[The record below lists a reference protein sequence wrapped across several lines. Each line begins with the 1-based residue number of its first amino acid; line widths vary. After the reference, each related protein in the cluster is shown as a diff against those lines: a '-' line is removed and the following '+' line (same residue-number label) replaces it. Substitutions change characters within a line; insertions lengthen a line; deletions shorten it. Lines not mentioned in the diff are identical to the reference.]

1 MSQSKNKMSVFQLTI
16 LTAVNMMGSGIIM
29 LPSKLAQVGALSI
42 VSWLVTAVGSMCL
55 AYVFAKCGMYSK
67 RGGGM
72 GGYSEYSFGKA
83 GSFMANYTYGVSLI
97 FANTAIAIS
106 AVGYALGFLGTD
118 LNPVMTCLAT
128 IFTLWLATVLNFG
141 GAKYTGRVSSV
152 TVWGVIIPCIGLA
165 VIGWFWFS
173 PSLYSVNWNIHNMGF
188 GQATLNAI
196 TMTLWAFLGM
206 ESACANAD
214 AVDNP
219 EKNVPKAV
227 LGGTLLAAACY
238 IVSTNIIFGIIPAD
252 DLVSS
257 SAPFG
262 LVFAQMLGPGIG
274 RLIMGL
280 MVLSCFG
287 SLLGWQFTIANVF
300 KAGSDEGYFPGFLR
314 KVTNNGTPIAGMVVI
329 TIIQSL
335 FSLMT
340 ISPSL
345 NDQFE
350 TLVNLAVITNII
362 PYLLCMA
369 AIVVIMKASNHVGS
383 ELSKTKFV
391 AAVASVYSLYACY
404 ASGFE
409 AMTYG
414 AIVTFLGWTL
424 YGFVSDRFDLK
435 PAEAYNLSVSK
446 GSSET
451 K

>member
-1 MSQSKNKMSVFQLTI
+1 MSHSKNTMSVFQLTI

-29 LPSKLAQVGALSI
+29 LPTKLAQVGALSI
-42 VSWLVTAVGSMCL
+42 VSWLVTAVGSLAL

-67 RGGGM
+67 KGGGM
-72 GGYSEYSFGKA
+72 GGYAEYSFGKA
-83 GSFMANYTYGVSLI
+83 GNFLANYTYGVSLI

-106 AVGYALGFLGTD
+106 AVGYALGFLGTSLD
-118 LNPVMTCLAT
+118 PVMTCAAT
-128 IFTLWLATVLNFG
+128 VFVLWLATVLNFG
-141 GAKYTGRVSSV
+141 GARYTGQVSSV
-152 TVWGVIIPCIGLA
+152 TVWGVIVPCIGLA

-173 PSLYSVNWNIHNMGF
+173 PSMYMENWNIHNLGF
-188 GQATLNAI
+188 GEAAINAI

-219 EKNVPKAV
+219 EVNVPKAV
-227 LGGTLLAAACY
+227 IGGTLLAAACY
-238 IVSTNIIFGIIPAD
+238 IVSTNIIFGIVPAAE
-252 DLVSS
+252 LAEST
-257 SAPFG
+257 APFG
-262 LVFAQMLGPGIG
+262 LVFAQMFNPMAGKI
-274 RLIMGL
+274 IMGL

-300 KAGSDEGYFPGFLR
+300 KGGADEGYFPAFMK
-314 KVTNNGTPIAGMVVI
+314 KVTSHGAPLMGMIAI

-345 NDQFE
+345 SHQFE
-350 TLVNLAVITNII
+350 TLVNLAVITNIM

-369 AIVVIMKASNHVGS
+369 AIIVIMKAAGHEGS
-383 ELSKTKFV
+383 ELKKTTFIAFV
-391 AAVASVYSLYACY
+391 ASIYSLYACY

-414 AIVTFLGWTL
+414 ALVTFLGWTL
-424 YGFVSDRFDLK
+424 YGFVSDRFDLS
-435 PAEAYNLSVSK
+435 AHLSPGKESGEK
-446 GSSET
+446 
-451 K
+451 

>member
-1 MSQSKNKMSVFQLTI
+1 MSNSTNKMSVMQLTI

-67 RGGGM
+67 KGGGM

-83 GSFMANYTYGVSLI
+83 GNFMANYTYGVSLL
-97 FANTAIAIS
+97 FANIAIAIS
-106 AVGYALGFLGTD
+106 AVGYGSQFLD
-118 LNPVMTCLAT
+118 ASLSPLMTCIWT

-141 GAKYTGRVSSV
+141 GPKYTGRVSSI
-152 TVWGVIIPCIGLA
+152 TVWGVIAPCIGLSLF
-165 VIGWFWFS
+165 GWFWFS
-173 PSLYSVNWNIHNMGF
+173 GDMYMENWNIHNLPF
-188 GQATLNAI
+188 GEAATHAI

-238 IVSTNIIFGIIPAD
+238 IVSTNIMFGIVPAEEIK
-252 DLVSS
+252 SS
-257 SAPFG
+257 IAPFG
-262 LVFAQMLGPGIG
+262 YVFASMFDPTVGKI
-274 RLIMGL
+274 IMGL
-280 MVLSCFG
+280 MVMSCFG

-300 KAGSDEGYFPGFLR
+300 KASSDAGYFPKIFS
-314 KVTNNGTPIAGMVVI
+314 KVTSKAAPIAGMTVI
-329 TIIQSL
+329 TLIQSGM
-335 FSLMT
+335 SLMT
-340 ISPSL
+340 INPSL
-345 NDQFE
+345 NEQFE
-350 TLVNLAVITNII
+350 VLVNMAVITNIM
-362 PYLLCMA
+362 PYLLSMA
-369 AIVVIMKASNHVGS
+369 AIIIIMKAANRVGA
-383 ELSKTKFV
+383 ELKSTTFI
-391 AAVASVYSLYACY
+391 AFIASVYSLYACY

-414 AIVTFLGWTL
+414 SIVTFLGWTL

-435 PAEAYNLSVSK
+435 PAIYHNNNNNK
-446 GSSET
+446 D
-451 K
+451 